1 MPGTVLGTL
10 YVLIHESF
18 NNSEMVTIIIIKG
31 FQKRDLR
38 QREVKKLAQ
47 GYTTIKKQRQAIFL
61 PMLLSLDTKD
71 GH

>member
-18 NNSEMVTIIIIKG
+18 NNSEMVTIIIKVL
-31 FQKRDLR
+31 QKRGLR